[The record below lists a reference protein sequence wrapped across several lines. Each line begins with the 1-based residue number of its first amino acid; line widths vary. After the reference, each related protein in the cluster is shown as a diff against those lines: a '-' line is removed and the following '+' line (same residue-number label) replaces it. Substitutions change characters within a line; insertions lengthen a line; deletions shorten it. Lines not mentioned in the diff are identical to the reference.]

1 MSFTAQLSDIVG
13 PANVL
18 TGAEAAPYLTDWRN
32 RFTGQATAVVRPGT
46 TQQVADVVR
55 ACADRG
61 IPLVPQGGNTGLCG
75 GATPDDSGRAVVLLT
90 SRLNRVRAVDT
101 VNDTMTVEAGCILQA
116 VQERAAAEGRFFPLS
131 LGAEE
136 VAPSGATSQPMPAAR
151 ACSGTAT
158 CAI

>member
-32 RFTGQATAVVRPGT
+32 RFTGQAIAVVRPGT

-61 IPLVPQGGNTGLCG
+61 IPLVPQGGSTGRGG
-75 GATPDDSGRAVVLLT
+75 GATPGDAGRAVVLLT

-116 VQERAAAEGRFFPLS
+116 VQE
-131 LGAEE
+131 
-136 VAPSGATSQPMPAAR
+136 
-151 ACSGTAT
+151 
-158 CAI
+158 